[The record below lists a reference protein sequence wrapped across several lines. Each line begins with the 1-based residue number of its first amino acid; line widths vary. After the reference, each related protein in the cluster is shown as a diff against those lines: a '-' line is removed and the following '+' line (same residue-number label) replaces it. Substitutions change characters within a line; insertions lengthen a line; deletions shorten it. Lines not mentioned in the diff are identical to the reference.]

1 VTSLRRIAKRVVPAR
16 AIDAYRRRRALR
28 RYLRSI
34 AYEVYDRN
42 RTFELEELEGELL
55 ARRPDITERM
65 MKDLLTR
72 TDILIQQLDRQME
85 ALRARHGGELRDLR
99 QEVEALRASLE
110 ALRTTRPDTTGVQG
124 GGSNERSEA
133 AGVQGGSSNERS
145 EAAADPLAREAIR
158 RRAGRFRG
166 D

>member
-1 VTSLRRIAKRVVPAR
+1 MRYASSVTRFRRMAKKVVPAR

-55 ARRPDITERM
+55 ARRPDITSRL
-65 MKDLLTR
+65 MKDLLMR
-72 TDILIQQLDRQME
+72 TDILIQQLDRQIE
-85 ALRARHGGELRDLR
+85 GLRARHGGELHELR
-99 QEVEALRASLE
+99 SEIEALRDSLE
-110 ALRTTRPDTTGVQG
+110 SLRAGDQG
-124 GGSNERSEA
+124 S
-133 AGVQGGSSNERS
+133 SSNERG
-145 EAAADPLAREAIR
+145 EAAADPLPREAIR
-158 RRAGRFRG
+158 RQASRLRE

>member
-1 VTSLRRIAKRVVPAR
+1 MPAR

-55 ARRPDITERM
+55 ARRPDITSRL
-65 MKDLLTR
+65 MKDLLMR
-72 TDILIQQLDRQME
+72 TDILIQQLDRQIE
-85 ALRARHGGELRDLR
+85 ALRARHGGELREL
-99 QEVEALRASLE
+99 QTEIEALRASLE
-110 ALRTTRPDTTGVQG
+110 ALRAEVHPNASAQMPDETPAQST
-124 GGSNERSEA
+124 
-133 AGVQGGSSNERS
+133 AGTSV
-145 EAAADPLAREAIR
+145 
-158 RRAGRFRG
+158 AG